1 MLILLVFLF
10 PVMFFIMV
18 SVFAYKWKKAVN
30 AGIFEKG
37 TFKAVMTKK
46 VK

>member
-1 MLILLVFLF
+1 
-10 PVMFFIMV
+10 MV
-18 SVFAYKWKKAVN
+18 GVFAYKWKKAVN

-37 TFKAVMTKK
+37 TFKAFMTKK